1 MYMLHFIELK
11 KAYREISL
19 FYILNIGLVLTY
31 ELREFHHHVFFV
43 VILILEQK

>member
-1 MYMLHFIELK
+1 LK

-31 ELREFHHHVFFV
+31 ELKEFHHQVFFAFIFIV
-43 VILILEQK
+43 SQK